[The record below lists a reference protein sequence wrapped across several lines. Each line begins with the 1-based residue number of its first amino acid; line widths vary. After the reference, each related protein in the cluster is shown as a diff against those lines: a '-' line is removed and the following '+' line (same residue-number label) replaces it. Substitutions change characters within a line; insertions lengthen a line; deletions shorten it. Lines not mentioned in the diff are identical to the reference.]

1 MEDYDDDPIIRNM
14 ILMQKYLKRNEDGFC
29 IMELVDDAPEWCEEA
44 LEDVKK
50 IKDMGYKM

>member
-1 MEDYDDDPIIRNM
+1 MEEYDDDPIIRNM

-50 IKDMGYKM
+50 IKDIGYKM